1 MLNLDPRAISFF
13 YGTAKQP
20 CPYVPSRMEAKAVT
34 ELNGPGAVRLHDL
47 LSQAGFRRS
56 HTIAY
61 RPACHGCHAC
71 VPVRVPVA
79 NFRLSRSLRRV
90 MRRNANLEANLRPP
104 VATEEQYEL
113 FRAYEIGRHSDGD
126 MALMDFTDY
135 RAMIEDTPVE
145 THIVEFREAD
155 GRLAATSLSDRLGD
169 GLSGVYKFFAL
180 DRSRTSPGTYVILW
194 HIDQARELGL
204 PYVYLGYWI
213 AESPKM
219 AYKMRFQPLEGL
231 VDEQWVRLTRDGESS
246 QGREG

>member
-1 MLNLDPRAISFF
+1 
-13 YGTAKQP
+13 
-20 CPYVPSRMEAKAVT
+20 
-34 ELNGPGAVRLHDL
+34 
-47 LSQAGFRRS
+47 
-56 HTIAY
+56 
-61 RPACHGCHAC
+61 
-71 VPVRVPVA
+71 
-79 NFRLSRSLRRV
+79 
-90 MRRNANLEANLRPP
+90 
-104 VATEEQYEL
+104 
-113 FRAYEIGRHSDGD
+113 
-126 MALMDFTDY
+126 MDFTDY

-145 THIVEFREAD
+145 THIVEFREAN

-246 QGREG
+246 QEREG

>member
-1 MLNLDPRAISFF
+1 MLNLDPRAIRFF
-13 YGTAKQP
+13 YGTAEQP
-20 CPYVPSRMEAKAVT
+20 CPYVPSRMESKAVT
-34 ELNGPGAVRLHDL
+34 ELTGPGAARLHDL

-79 NFRLSRSLRRV
+79 DFRLSRSLRKV
-90 MRRNANLEANLRPP
+90 MQRNTDLTASLCPP
-104 VATEEQYEL
+104 VATEEQFAL
-113 FRAYEIGRHSDGD
+113 FSAYEVRRHGDGD

-135 RAMIEDTPVE
+135 RAMVEDTPVD
-145 THIVEFREAD
+145 TNIVEFREPD
-155 GRLAATSLSDRLGD
+155 GRLAAVSLSDRLVD

-194 HIDQARELGL
+194 HVEQARELGL

-219 AYKMRFQPLEGL
+219 AYKTRFQPLEGL
-231 VDEQWVRLTRDGESS
+231 VAEQWVRLTGVEETS
-246 QGREG
+246 QETER